1 MKLSHL
7 LVTDPL
13 YNHPADTIYT
23 EDRQNDIHRLPR
35 PIHLGHKRSH
45 IQLYRRPHQ
54 TIQPHYRLPTYTLQ
68 IAQLS
73 ISSGG
78 LGFYNPSSRALTDLA
93 NTYIASWWTVLQGI
107 RTHKDLLPRQL
118 DPALDKLFTLESNL
132 TSVLLQRIHSVIPNV
147 STIPRESCSQYFLD
161 KLSPTSYKSR
171 LKKVANCFQQYTLY
185 NTFYNDNQDNIH

>member
-1 MKLSHL
+1 M
-7 LVTDPL
+7 
-13 YNHPADTIYT
+13 
-23 EDRQNDIHRLPR
+23 
-35 PIHLGHKRSH
+35 
-45 IQLYRRPHQ
+45 
-54 TIQPHYRLPTYTLQ
+54 
-68 IAQLS
+68 
-73 ISSGG
+73 
-78 LGFYNPSSRALTDLA
+78 A
-93 NTYIASWWTVLQGI
+93 NTYIASWWNVLQGI

-185 NTFYNDNQDNIH
+185 NTFYNDNQENIHLLPSILSSTTSYPLVGMNRSINNHRLNGTKCQIMLRRKLRLNVFPHEFPCTCGNFTTLQEITPSVVLSPTRAVRITK